1 MMKYKNVSAP
11 VEDVDV
17 EKGIV
22 TLYASAFDNVD
33 SDGDVIYKGA
43 WTKSI
48 QERGPKSLK
57 PRIKHL
63 WMHDMMNPIGI
74 PMEMEEDGF
83 GLKVMSKVSDVRNG
97 DYLKLYRDGVITE
110 HSVGFEV
117 IKTGESRNDITE
129 AKLWEYSSVTW
140 GANENTPVVGMKA
153 AFTPERA
160 EQLNARLDNLTKALR
175 NGDYTD
181 ETFRLIENQLDIIKN
196 EIRSLAKQNEPD
208 KTTPMDDEPK
218 INLVEIWK
226 NL

>member
-1 MMKYKNVSAP
+1 MMKYKNISAP

-22 TLYASAFDNVD
+22 TLYASAFGNVD
-33 SDGDVIYKGA
+33 SDGDVIQKGA

-48 QERGPKSLK
+48 QERGPQSSK

-74 PMEMEEDGF
+74 PMSMEEDGF
-83 GLKVMSKVSDVRNG
+83 GLIVQSKVSDVRNG

-153 AFTPERA
+153 QFTPERA
-160 EQLNARLDNLTKALR
+160 EQLNNRLDNLTKALR
-175 NGDYTD
+175 NGGYTD
-181 ETFRLIENQLDIIKN
+181 DTFRLIENQLDIIKN
-196 EIRSLAKQNEPD
+196 EIRSLAKQDEPD
-208 KTTPMDDEPK
+208 NSTPKNAEPN
-218 INLVEIWK
+218 INLLEIWK

>member
-17 EKGIV
+17 DKGIV
-22 TLYASAFDNVD
+22 TLYASAFGNID
-33 SDGDVIYKGA
+33 SDGDVIQKGA
-43 WTKSI
+43 WSKSI
-48 QERGPKSLK
+48 KERGPASLK

-63 WMHDMMNPIGI
+63 WMHDMANPIGI
-74 PMEMEEDGF
+74 PLSMEEDGF
-83 GLKVMSKVSDVRNG
+83 GLKVQSKVSDVRNG

-140 GANENTPVVGMKA
+140 GANENTPVVGMKSE
-153 AFTPERA
+153 FTPQLAEELTERMDV
-160 EQLNARLDNLTKALR
+160 LYKALR

-181 ETFRLIENQLDIIKN
+181 ETFKLIENQFEIIKSK
-196 EIRSLAKQNEPD
+196 ISLVAKNEPSED
-208 KTTPMDDEPK
+208 TPKADEP
-218 INLVEIWK
+218 IDLLTIWK
-226 NL
+226 SL

>member
-74 PMEMEEDGF
+74 PMSMEEDSF
-83 GLKVMSKVSDVRNG
+83 GLKVQSKVSDVRNG

-196 EIRSLAKQNEPD
+196 EIRSLAKQDEPD
-208 KTTPMDDEPK
+208 NTTPMDDEPN